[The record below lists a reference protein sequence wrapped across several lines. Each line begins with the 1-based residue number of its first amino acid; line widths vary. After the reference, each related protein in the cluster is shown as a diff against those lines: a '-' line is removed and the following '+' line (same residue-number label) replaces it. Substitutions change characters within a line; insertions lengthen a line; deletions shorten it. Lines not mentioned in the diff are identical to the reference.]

1 MLGSVTVELELKG
14 WLAQKIGLARLYCR
28 LALDGVTILR
38 CGLLG
43 FVQRPSIAR
52 DALEILLC

>member
-1 MLGSVTVELELKG
+1 MACS
-14 WLAQKIGLARLYCR
+14 KIGLARLYCR
-28 LALDGVTILR
+28 LALDGVAILR

-43 FVQRPSIAR
+43 FVQRPSIAG